1 MHKLKKKQFP
11 IGVRFEKALVF
22 AHQLHSRQL
31 RKGTRIPYISHLMSV
46 ASLVLENGGDE
57 DMAIAA
63 LLHDAVEDQG
73 GLPTLERIRRKF
85 GRKVAA
91 IVDGCTDAYEE
102 PKPPWR
108 PRKEAYL
115 THLAKASKAVRLVA
129 AADKLH
135 NARAIL
141 SDYRAVGE
149 RVWSRFNAGKAGQL
163 WYYRSLVKALG
174 GPKASPL
181 AAELARTVRE
191 LLRLTQQS

>member
-1 MHKLKKKQFP
+1 MHKLTNRQFP
-11 IGVRFEKALVF
+11 IGIRFERALVF
-22 AHQLHSRQL
+22 AHQLHARQL
-31 RKGTRIPYISHLMSV
+31 RKGTRIPYISHPMAV

-57 DMAIAA
+57 DAAIAA

-85 GRKVAA
+85 GQNVAT

-108 PRKEAYL
+108 PRKKDYL
-115 THLAKASKAVRLVA
+115 AHLAKASKAVRLVA

-135 NARAIL
+135 NARTIL
-141 SDYRAVGE
+141 SDYRSIGE
-149 RVWSRFNAGKAGQL
+149 QVWSRFTAGKAGQP
-163 WYYRSLVKALG
+163 WYYRSLVQALG

-181 AAELARTVRE
+181 LAELGRTVRE
-191 LLRLTQQS
+191 LLRLTQRS